1 MSDQNP
7 NRILVLL
14 TCLFVSVSSLLTLLQ
29 WSAYSRFLKNVPPPP
44 QRIPTRDNYA
54 TERTVE
60 L

>member
-7 NRILVLL
+7 DRLIVLL

-29 WSAYSRFLKNVPPPP
+29 WSAYLRFLKNVPPPP
-44 QRIPTRDNYA
+44 KRIPTRDNYA